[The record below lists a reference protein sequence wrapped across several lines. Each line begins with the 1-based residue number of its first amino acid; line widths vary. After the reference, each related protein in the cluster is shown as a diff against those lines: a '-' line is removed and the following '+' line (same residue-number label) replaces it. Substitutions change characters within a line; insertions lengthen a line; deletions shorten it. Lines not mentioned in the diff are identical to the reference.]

1 MAKLKKSVR
10 LSVTIPAP
18 IANRVRA
25 IAKTRK
31 TSSNRVLVDLIE
43 AGIQSKDAEKERF
56 LALANLLS
64 ETSDPAERQKLKKEL
79 ARITFGE

>member
-31 TSSNRVLVDLIE
+31 TSANRVLVDLIE
-43 AGIQSKDAEKERF
+43 AGLQSKDAEKQRF
-56 LALANLLS
+56 LAMANQLS
-64 ETSDPAERQKLKKEL
+64 ESSDPAERQRLKKEL
-79 ARITFGE
+79 ARMRFGE

>member
-1 MAKLKKSVR
+1 MAKPGKAVR

-31 TSSNRVLVDLIE
+31 TSSNRILVDLLE

-56 LALANLLS
+56 LAIANQLS
-64 ETSDPAERQKLKKEL
+64 ESSDPAEGQRLKKEL
-79 ARITFGE
+79 ARMTFGE